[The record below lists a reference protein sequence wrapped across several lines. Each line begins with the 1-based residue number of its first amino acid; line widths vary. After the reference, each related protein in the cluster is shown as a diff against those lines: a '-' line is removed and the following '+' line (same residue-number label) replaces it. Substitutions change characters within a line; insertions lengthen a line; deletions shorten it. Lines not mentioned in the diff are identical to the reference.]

1 MECVKSIVRAGAW
14 LVVVV
19 PFLHVPGAAAVTVTP
34 MVVDMETVGR
44 RAVARL
50 RVVNTWANPVPVEV
64 TVERV
69 ELDEEGEPRTA
80 PAEEDFLVFP
90 PLALIPP
97 GRTQIFR
104 IQYLGDPDLDRSRS
118 YIFNTRQ
125 VPVELP
131 EDTSAIQILFNFRVV
146 VSVAPPGAE
155 PDLAVVAAEPVTDES
170 DGRIVVRLTV
180 ENRGDGHGYLSRTEL
195 RLRYFD
201 ETSGAEIWQRAFTAE
216 EMRRIVGV
224 GLLQPGKRR
233 RFLLPIELPRPGGR
247 LEADLVHA
255 DR

>member
-1 MECVKSIVRAGAW
+1 M
-14 LVVVV
+14 LV
-19 PFLHVPGAAAVTVTP
+19 PMLYVPGAAAVTVSP

-50 RVVNTWANPVPVEV
+50 QVVNTWANPVPVEI

-69 ELDEEGEPRTA
+69 ELDQEGTPSTV
-80 PAEEDFLVFP
+80 PAEDDFLVFP

-97 GRTQIFR
+97 GRTQVFR

-131 EDTSAIQILFNFRVV
+131 QDANAIQILFNFRVV
-146 VSVAPPGAE
+146 VNVAPPGARPE
-155 PDLAVVAAEPVTDES
+155 LAVVAAEPVTDAES
-170 DGRIVVRLTV
+170 DRVTVALTV

-195 RLRYFD
+195 RLRYLD
-201 ETSGAEIWQRAFTAE
+201 PTTDTEIWQRELTVE

-233 RFLLPIELPRPGGR
+233 RFVLPIELPQPGGR
-247 LEADLVHA
+247 LEADLVYA